1 MKNKNLLLSP
11 DPFFIVLLLLLGCT
25 YLNAVAI
32 KDTFV
37 SPANTISGE
46 LRLDNNS
53 EINGT
58 DSNGYVYTTNL
69 SVNDGQCYDTDGNA
83 VTCQAKGEN
92 VKALYFKVYNGDGS
106 DGDKE
111 ISSDLTI
118 DSSNIDSYD
127 NVGKFEVDDGV
138 ALTLDDV
145 TIHANGDFIF
155 DDDAKDLTIKG
166 NVVIYADKFELGNNV
181 GINIAADAS
190 LRIITS
196 DDVTIGDSSFID
208 TNGHPEH
215 FALFTK
221 ATISFDD
228 YTGSKAFDGFFYSDS
243 DFTIG
248 KDVNITGAVT
258 GSDVTEVKD
267 GADINFDSSVIE
279 NTDISELTEDYCS
292 RLFGG
297 PASTIDGGELDIETN
312 VKLENTPSDGSLYTD
327 NINTNDGKCYDTDG
341 NEVTCKANNITAFAQ
356 IFTVYNGDGS
366 DGDKEISSDLT
377 IDSSNIDSYDN
388 VGKFEV
394 DDGVAL
400 TLDDVTI
407 HANGDFIFDDDAKDL
422 TIKGNVVIYADKF
435 ELGNNVGINI
445 AADASLRIITSDDVT
460 IGDSSFIDTN
470 GHPEHFALFTKA
482 TISFDDYTGS
492 KAFDG
497 FFYSDS
503 DFTIGKDVNITGAVT
518 GQKVQIKDG
527 SVIAYDSSAAS
538 LVTDT
543 GVCINTPVKEKN
555 YKFDAWDTFR
565 DINDRNISTKIVN
578 NEFNLTVASLK
589 DDGSNYQEFNG
600 TVCVSVDDNIS
611 KLDFRDDNISIAYFK
626 VSRAIKETKVYIT
639 WKKDEDDS
647 CPLSSEDN
655 ETNSTDNFAIRPK
668 SFKIIP
674 PTQKLYAGEDF
685 NITFEALNGSD
696 LNSTDYNESNVS
708 SFDVNITEINN
719 NCKTGNLDINETN
732 VIFSN
737 GAKILEGNYSEV
749 GEINITIEEKQDCN
763 KRFASVD
770 CKDDNVSEWSVDK
783 NLSIKSNTT
792 IIKIKPYNINI
803 TYGISDINWTYMDGN
818 LSQPKTYIE
827 LNVTLDAYAKGSSIA
842 LQDFN
847 KTCYA
852 KDINISFWNTDINNT
867 DDFNG
872 TYHDVKKDEILT
884 DINFTNLTKDHN
896 WTIRKDD
903 FMSGEGN
910 LSIRFDINRSYN
922 KPISPVDVN
931 FSDINIITP
940 NIAKNENNASMND
953 KNITFYYG
961 RIKTKD
967 IATNKQNTNN
977 SIEVEIYNT
986 NNTDSSLFQDSLN
999 WYKMRYDSET
1009 NITELIPQEG
1019 FVYNVDVNKSGITLD
1034 KNSSL
1039 TVQNGRTDTNISNS
1053 WGKSDSAYIHI
1064 KIPPYLWYSNYNDYN
1079 DSNKSDCSQHPCFK
1093 YSYITKSQGKSITSG
1108 NYNGTTIMTKDFDA
1122 NRTRKGVKVFR

>member
-1 MKNKNLLLSP
+1 MKNKNLSLSP

-46 LRLDNNS
+46 LRLDSNS

-127 NVGKFEVDDGV
+127 NVGKFEVDNGV

-166 NVVIYADKFELGNNV
+166 DVVIYADKFELGNNV
-181 GINIAADAS
+181 GINIASDAS

-228 YTGSKAFDGFFYSDS
+228 YTGSKSFDGFFYSDS

-267 GADINFDSSVIE
+267 SADINFDSSIIE

-292 RLFGG
+292 KLFGG

-341 NEVTCKANNITAFAQ
+341 NEVTCKANNITAFTQ

-394 DDGVAL
+394 DNGVAL

-422 TIKGNVVIYADKF
+422 TIKGDVVIYADKF

-445 AADASLRIITSDDVT
+445 ASDASLRIITSDDVT

-492 KAFDG
+492 KSFDG

-518 GQKVQIKDG
+518 GQKVQIKDD
-527 SVIAYDSSAAS
+527 SVIKYDSDAAS
-538 LVTDT
+538 LIANT
-543 GVCINTPVKEKN
+543 GVCVNAPLEEKN

-578 NEFNLTVASLK
+578 QEFNLTIASL
-589 DDGSNYQEFNG
+589 DENGTDFQEFNG
-600 TVCVSVDDNIS
+600 TVCANIDNNIS
-611 KLDFRDDNISIAYFK
+611 KLDFRDDNTSVASFK
-626 VSRAIKETKVYIT
+626 VSRAIKDIRVDIT
-639 WKKDEDDS
+639 WKKDVDES
-647 CPLSSEDN
+647 CPFDSDYN
-655 ETNSTDNFAIRPK
+655 ETNSTDNFAVRPEHFTISSADIIR
-668 SFKIIP
+668 
-674 PTQKLYAGEDF
+674 AGNVFDFNVSADAKDYNTTGIGINVALTKNCTKTRADF
-685 NITFEALNGSD
+685 NI
-696 LNSTDYNESNVS
+696 STIDFTDGESNNSVQ
-708 SFDVNITEINN
+708 FGDV
-719 NCKTGNLDINETN
+719 G
-732 VIFSN
+732 V
-737 GAKILEGNYSEV
+737 A
-749 GEINITIEEKQDCN
+749 
-763 KRFASVD
+763 
-770 CKDDNVSEWSVDK
+770 
-783 NLSIKSNTT
+783 
-792 IIKIKPYNINI
+792 
-803 TYGISDINWTYMDGN
+803 
-818 LSQPKTYIE
+818 
-827 LNVTLDAYAKGSSIA
+827 
-842 LQDFN
+842 
-847 KTCYA
+847 
-852 KDINISFWNTDINNT
+852 DINISDKDWANVDN
-867 DDFNG
+867 DDTPQTCDENG
-872 TYHDVKKDEILT
+872 TYICLNTIKRIVIFPDHF
-884 DINFTNLTKDHN
+884 DIVSLLLSANNNFTYLSQDLN
-896 WTIRKDD
+896 
-903 FMSGEGN
+903 MSAI
-910 LSIRFDINRSYN
+910 L
-922 KPISPVDVN
+922 
-931 FSDINIITP
+931 DINIIAQNKQNGITENYNSKCYAQ
-940 NIAKNENNASMND
+940 NIDINISHNPIIDDNLSKMLYIDQNTSDENSSLNTIYKSKDIDINYLKENFTTDNNGSTHLKVFINFDRNYSKPVNPFDLNITDINITDSNDTFGQNAPDDNV
-953 KNITFYYG
+953 TFYYG
-961 RIKTKD
+961 RVVTHD
-967 IATNKQNTNN
+967 IETTDQNSSSYLYINVYCNACANDINN
-977 SIEVEIYNT
+977 F
-986 NNTDSSLFQDSLN
+986 FQDSLN
-999 WYKMRYDSET
+999 WYRNDFDTAVTKKAD
-1009 NITELIPQEG
+1009 IAILPKDG
-1019 FVYNVDVNKSGITLD
+1019 FVLSSLD
-1034 KNSSL
+1034 KNNI
-1039 TVQNGRTDTNISNS
+1039 TISNITDS
-1053 WGKSDSAYIHI
+1053 NKSKISFNINNSKDSYDTAIFHI
-1064 KIPPYLWYSNYNDYN
+1064 KIPKWLWYNEYKSYNG
-1079 DSNKSDCSQHPCFK
+1079 SSSSDCSSHPCINYK
-1093 YSYITKSQGKSITSG
+1093 LLINKESSIKSGKF
-1108 NYNGTTIMTKDFDA
+1108 NGSDIGHDQ
-1122 NRTRKGVKVFR
+1122 NRTVKRVGVKVFR